1 VNNIN
6 IGRRVL
12 RQETNVRHCE
22 ENCTLALQ
30 EYWELEEPQRGG
42 CMYLAKKNRDFDALC
57 LDKDSIFFFRT
68 QRVLV
73 KDFLST
79 CSDEV
84 G

>member
-1 VNNIN
+1 
-6 IGRRVL
+6 
-12 RQETNVRHCE
+12 
-22 ENCTLALQ
+22 
-30 EYWELEEPQRGG
+30 
-42 CMYLAKKNRDFDALC
+42 MYLAKKNRDFDALC